1 MTTPR
6 HRWAQ
11 ALILLLVALAIR
23 AWDFG
28 NPVIKVDEQYYLLGG
43 DLMRHGAV
51 PFLDIWDRKPL
62 GLFVL
67 FAGIRML
74 PGNGILAYQLLAT
87 ACAWATAI
95 VVGRAARTIGAN
107 DRGALA
113 AGALYLLSISLVGGG
128 GGQAPVFYNLL
139 MAIAALLTL
148 DLPAKAAA
156 GRTGAIVASGIGAC
170 LLAGVA
176 IQLKYTPMFE
186 GAFFGLAHM
195 GYFLRARGSWAK
207 LVPAAA
213 IWALSGLA
221 PTLVAIGW
229 YYAKGPASFDAFWFA
244 NFTSIALRRGYPASD
259 LAMRLLGIAAQL
271 SPLLIAAGLTWRAR
285 PRHDVAGETML
296 VGYGWLGS
304 ALVGFFAIGTFFDHY
319 ALPLVAPLAI
329 LAAPML
335 GRSLR
340 MLALA
345 LAVPVVI
352 LIVERVV
359 NPNDAKGAYRVA
371 AIVEANSGGECP
383 YVFIGDTIT
392 YHLAHACV
400 PTPYAFPN
408 MLAYATEQGA
418 TGIDEAREVRRILAK
433 RPPVIVTSDR
443 RLSIWNPG
451 SVRAV
456 KASLARDYRPVFT
469 TPRNKWHTVVY
480 LRNDRAFRR
489 AFTS

>member
-1 MTTPR
+1 MLR
-6 HRWAQ
+6 NHWVR

-43 DLMRHGAV
+43 DLMLRGAV

-67 FAGIRML
+67 FAGIRLL
-74 PGNGILAYQLLAT
+74 PGNGILAYQLAAT
-87 ACAWATAI
+87 LCAWVTAI

-107 DRGALA
+107 DRAALA
-113 AGALYLLSISLVGGG
+113 AGAVYLASISLVGGG
-128 GGQAPVFYNLL
+128 GGQAPVFYNLP
-139 MAIAALLTL
+139 MAIAGLLTL
-148 DLPAKAAA
+148 QLPAKAAA
-156 GRTGAIVASGIGAC
+156 GRTGAIVASGIAAC
-170 LLAGVA
+170 LLAGIA

-186 GAFFGLAHM
+186 GAFFGLAHIWFFRRS
-195 GYFLRARGSWAK
+195 GGSWVM

-213 IWALSGLA
+213 IWALMGLA
-221 PTLVAIGW
+221 PTLAAIGW
-229 YYAKGPASFDAFWFA
+229 YLAKGPAAFDAFWFA
-244 NFTSIALRRGYPASD
+244 NFASITLRRGYPAGQ
-259 LAMRLLGIAAQL
+259 LAMRLLGIAGQL
-271 SPLLIAAGLTWRAR
+271 SPLLIAAILTCRAR
-285 PRHDVAGETML
+285 PRDGVPGATR
-296 VGYGWLGS
+296 VTAFAWLGA
-304 ALVGFFAIGTFFDHY
+304 ALVGFLAIGTFFDHY

-329 LAAPML
+329 LAAPTL
-335 GRSLR
+335 GRSVR

-345 LAVPVVI
+345 LAVPAVI
-352 LIVERVV
+352 LIVERIV
-359 NPNDAKGAYRVA
+359 NRSDVAGAYRVA
-371 AIVEANSGGECP
+371 HIVAANSGTECP

-418 TGIDEAREVRRILAK
+418 TGIDEAAEVRRVLAA

-451 SVRAV
+451 SLHAV

-469 TPRNKWHTVVY
+469 TPRNTWHTVVY
-480 LRNDRAFRR
+480 LRNDRPLRP
-489 AFTS
+489 

>member
-1 MTTPR
+1 MR
-6 HRWAQ
+6 NRWAP

-43 DLMRHGAV
+43 DLMLRGAV
-51 PFLDIWDRKPL
+51 PFIDIWDRKPL

-87 ACAWATAI
+87 ACAWATALVI
-95 VVGRAARTIGAN
+95 GRAAKAIGAN

-113 AGALYLLSISLVGGG
+113 AGAAYLLGISLVGGG

-139 MAIAALLTL
+139 MAAAGLLTL
-148 DLPAKAAA
+148 RLPAKAAA
-156 GRTGAIVASGIGAC
+156 GRTGAIVVSGIGAC
-170 LLAGVA
+170 LLAGIA

-186 GAFFGLAHM
+186 GAFFGVAHIW
-195 GYFLRARGSWAK
+195 FFRRAGGSWAK

-213 IWALSGLA
+213 IWALMGLA
-221 PTLVAIGW
+221 PTLAAIGW
-229 YYAKGPASFDAFWFA
+229 YLAKGPTAFDAFWFA
-244 NFTSIALRRGYPASD
+244 NFASITLRRGYPAGQ
-259 LAMRLLGIAAQL
+259 LAMRLLGIAGQL
-271 SPLLIAAGLTWRAR
+271 SPLLIATALTWRAR
-285 PRHDVAGETML
+285 ARGGVASETMV
-296 VGYGWLGS
+296 VGYAWLGS

-329 LAAPML
+329 LAAPTL
-335 GRSLR
+335 GRSIR

-345 LAVPVVI
+345 IAVPVVI
-352 LIVERVV
+352 LVVERVV
-359 NPNDAKGAYRVA
+359 NRNDSKGAYQVA
-371 AIVEANSGGECP
+371 RIVEANSGGECP

-418 TGIDEAREVRRILAK
+418 TGIDEAGEVRRILAG

-443 RLSIWNPG
+443 RLSVWNPG
-451 SVRAV
+451 SLHAV
-456 KASLARDYRPVFT
+456 KAILARDYRPVFT
-469 TPRNKWHTVVY
+469 TPRNKWHTIVY
-480 LRNDRAFRR
+480 LRNDRPFR
-489 AFTS
+489 S

>member
-1 MTTPR
+1 MTLR
-6 HRWAQ
+6 NRWAR

-43 DLMRHGAV
+43 DLMWRGAV

-74 PGNGILAYQLLAT
+74 PGNGILAYQLVAT

-95 VVGRAARTIGAN
+95 IVGRAAKAIGAN

-113 AGALYLLSISLVGGG
+113 AGAIYLGGISLVGGG

-139 MAIAALLTL
+139 MAIAGLLTL
-148 DLPAKAAA
+148 HLPAKAAA
-156 GRTGAIVASGIGAC
+156 GRTGAIVASGIAAC
-170 LLAGVA
+170 LLAGIA

-186 GAFFGLAHM
+186 GAFFGLAHIWFFRRS
-195 GYFLRARGSWAK
+195 GGSWAK

-213 IWALSGLA
+213 TWALMGLA

-229 YYAKGPASFDAFWFA
+229 YHAKGPVAFDAFWFA
-244 NFTSIALRRGYPASD
+244 NFASITLRRGYPAGQ

-271 SPLLIAAGLTWRAR
+271 SPSLIALVLTWRAR
-285 PRHDVAGETML
+285 PKCGIVGETVV
-296 VGYGWLGS
+296 VGYAWLS
-304 ALVGFFAIGTFFDHY
+304 AALIGFFAIGTFFDHY

-329 LAAPML
+329 LAAPTL
-335 GRSLR
+335 GRSMR

-352 LIVERVV
+352 LVVERAV
-359 NPNDAKGAYRVA
+359 NRNDSKGAYQVA
-371 AIVEANSGGECP
+371 RIVEANSGGECP
-383 YVFIGDTIT
+383 YVFIGDTMT

-418 TGIDEAREVRRILAK
+418 TGIDEAGEVRRILAE

-451 SVRAV
+451 SLRAV
-456 KASLARDYRPVFT
+456 KATLGRDYRPVFT
-469 TPRNKWHTVVY
+469 TPRSKWHTVVY
-480 LRNDRAFRR
+480 LRNDRPFRP
-489 AFTS
+489 